1 MERYR
6 HETVRHTGHI
16 PAMIAILDTTLIK
29 QNFPTEIFIPSHWHR
44 SLEISLIEKAEVI
57 LQIGEKEIPVE
68 DDFTCINSGVVH
80 SLRCNRMEPNASCI
94 VLLFSYE
101 FLKQYCPE
109 IDTIYFDLTLN
120 KNHDSLKH
128 LYARLRESYLKE
140 EPYSYL
146 DVTACLLEILGV
158 LMREYRVE
166 KDEIKFRS
174 SKKQDEIKIV
184 LTYLHEHYQE
194 DISLSD
200 MAKQYHMSKEH
211 FSRQFHHYVG
221 KTFRDY
227 LASYRLYKAYED
239 IIHSEKSIQDIARYH
254 GFVNVRSLIQ
264 QFTKTYHDTPMQYRK
279 NYKQMRFNERNDDK
293 ESDHIN

>member
-1 MERYR
+1 MDQYR
-6 HETVRHTGHI
+6 HESVKHSQHI
-16 PAMIAILDTTLIK
+16 PAMIAVLDETMIK
-29 QNFPTEIFIPSHWHR
+29 QNFPAEIFIPSHWHR
-44 SLEISLIEKAEVI
+44 SLEISYIEKAEVI
-57 LQIGEKEIPVE
+57 LQIGENEYPIE

-80 SLRCNRMEPNASCI
+80 SLRCRRFDHTSSCI

-109 IDTIYFDLTLN
+109 IDHIYFDLNRN
-120 KNHDSLKH
+120 KDHEPLKR
-128 LYARLRESYLKE
+128 LYTKLKEVYLKE
-140 EPYSYL
+140 EPYAYL
-146 DVTACLLEILGV
+146 DVTACLLEILGL

-166 KDEIKFRS
+166 KDDIKFRS
-174 SKKQDEIKIV
+174 SKKQEEIKLV

-194 DISLSD
+194 DISLND

-211 FSRQFHHYVG
+211 FSRQFHHYIG

-239 IIHSEKSIQDIARYH
+239 IIHSEKSIQDIALIH

-279 NYKQMRFNERNDDK
+279 KYKMKTEQTTT
-293 ESDHIN
+293 